1 MIRFSTVSR
10 VAILIGLMFSSQL
23 ARSQEHRVIRGSM
36 QPGMIAFR
44 KLISEPGLQ
53 GYVQPVRVVVSGD
66 SSTQIWNQGGF
77 GQIESN
83 ELLVG
88 LEIGPVYRLR
98 VTSNVRG
105 STKELYPT
113 IEVVD
118 RLYPPEGL
126 KLSHPIKIVINRSD
140 IEKALEGRL
149 VTKVI
154 YLEDPESALPFREA
168 DDDQSYFDIAL
179 GENPFTVAD
188 RLGRP
193 MAIVRMGSRMPSV
206 NEIDSGFE
214 TGGAT
219 VQFFDTQTIF
229 DQTNNIDDNLQFYR
243 QAVPA
248 PANQP
253 TMGCPPVDCS
263 SNCPPV
269 VCPPV
274 RVPRS
279 PERRRDEYVCDGDD
293 KNGNV
298 RVDRSSNVQGLD
310 IEDTIGHFET
320 YDGRTIVA
328 SSNRVCIYAPGFAAV
343 RKVLE
348 TIHTDYTQRLES
360 LDRKTPMQIS
370 RGKDISTVTKQNL
383 QLKSD
388 KGALRQ
394 AVFAI

>member
-10 VAILIGLMFSSQL
+10 IAILIGLMFSAQL
-23 ARSQEHRVIRGSM
+23 AKSQEHRVIRGSM

-77 GQIESN
+77 GQIESS

-88 LEIGPVYRLR
+88 LEIGPVYRLK
-98 VTSNVRG
+98 VTSNLRG

-168 DDDQSYFDIAL
+168 DDDQSYFDIAR

-206 NEIDSGFE
+206 NEVDSGFE
-214 TGGAT
+214 SGGAP
-219 VQFFDTQTIF
+219 VQFYDAQTIL
-229 DQTNNIDDNLQFYR
+229 DQTNNVDANLQFYR
-243 QAVPA
+243 QAACA

-253 TMGCPPVDCS
+253 TT
-263 SNCPPV
+263 
-269 VCPPV
+269 VCPAGRWFVQLP
-274 RVPRS
+274 PR
-279 PERRRDEYVCDGDD
+279 
-293 KNGNV
+293 
-298 RVDRSSNVQGLD
+298 GLSA
-310 IEDTIGHFET
+310 G
-320 YDGRTIVA
+320 GLSA
-328 SSNRVCIYAPGFAAV
+328 SLCPLLAG
-343 RKVLE
+343 
-348 TIHTDYTQRLES
+348 
-360 LDRKTPMQIS
+360 
-370 RGKDISTVTKQNL
+370 TK
-383 QLKSD
+383 
-388 KGALRQ
+388 A
-394 AVFAI
+394 